1 MRIKFSFTQTW
12 TESLCFLG
20 LLVARHPK
28 GLGLSL
34 GCLLALNLL
43 GTLLAPFVSL
53 RARTWLSKGRGGW
66 VSRSLF

>member
-43 GTLLAPFVSL
+43 GTLLAPFISP
-53 RARTWLSKGRGGW
+53 RARTRLSKGRGGW
-66 VSRSLF
+66 VSGSLF